1 MKQQIYTDDKKK
13 GGCSS
18 KTKKTKRYIATI
30 CIGCTILMV
39 IGCSLFGIGVNPIE
53 KKIDS
58 ILLQIKNVKL
68 NADEIAYIPYVIK
81 PATMQGEVTVSVDF
95 DSSILS
101 LVSKDNNGIT
111 IKGLRAGQSQLKV
124 SVGNVSDTAIVSVTG
139 QGTAIQGEK
148 YIYSNFSLVEL
159 PVGTQSKIN
168 VSLYGGSI
176 SDVNGYTYSI
186 EDPSIAKLTPS
197 GQYCLIDA
205 KAEGFTRIK
214 VTHAQAS
221 YPYYINLLSFSDGRK
236 TPFITT
242 NKDVLT
248 LKKTTGKELVE
259 VSIKNATTQYS
270 NNFTWTIKNIGSE
283 TPFSITPLGNK
294 CEINPLAAGLAN
306 IEVTHPDIAYP
317 LTILVRVVTIVDNV
331 YIEPSTTEL
340 TLSGSTNKSI
350 SASLSG
356 IEDYDND
363 EFIWEVDDESIVDI
377 FGISNMCNVSSKKN
391 GSTYITVSHPLAEYS
406 RRILVV
412 CKNQPSS
419 AIDASHFI
427 TTTQNY
433 IRTKVGDA
441 ETKVSIALKGGGEQD
456 FKDFTWTI
464 ESTAKD
470 GSNERVLDFSTTS
483 GTVLYLASRS
493 VSSSSCYGDGLIHP
507 LVPGTATI
515 TISHPKAYYT
525 TEIIVT
531 VLDEYAVLEEPYF
544 ITSPYSILTMLYNT
558 EQTIEASLHGGSYV
572 SQSDLA
578 LLQWSATVN
587 HIEILPNGEQAIV
600 KAHSMAE
607 PTTGYITISHPKA
620 ETEKKILVLMA
631 ETEEDLQNLKAIYTD
646 ISHYTISEN
655 DEIEVFVSSFGLE
668 DAEDTLPVINWATSA
683 NTISVTPDAE
693 YPYKAVIKGL
703 RKGQATITVSSPDA
717 VPCKITVTVVPEG
730 TDLTPI
736 GKPIYFTTSQNVVTM
751 QPDTDKKTYVS
762 ALNMKPEEYQN
773 ITWTIADS
781 TIATIIPNG
790 ESATIQAKKEGETII
805 SVSHPDSSNTLKI
818 HLKVGSQYVFVDT
831 PEDVYI
837 SSSYE
842 VLTLVKGEA
851 AKTIQTQLVNSQEK
865 YNFSFSIDKSNIAEI
880 TSFSDGKCFVTPIE
894 AGQAE
899 ITVTH
904 PEALF
909 DKKILVVVAN
919 SQEELEGF
927 SYLTTSDKV
936 ITITEGNNKTV
947 SVSVANKGNILNGFT
962 WESADRTI
970 ADCMPS
976 GSTAIIVGNNIG
988 TTKVTV
994 SHPEVTYPVE
1004 FIVVVVDPRVASENP
1019 FITVSPK
1026 LITLQKSTSWT
1037 NIAADLVGGT
1047 QSDKANFSWTCNDS
1061 SVVQLV
1067 AQNEVARIRG
1077 LSAGMTTLTVTHPK
1091 AQYEEQVTII
1101 IDDVVQTNCSI
1112 SVPENL
1118 ITMKP
1123 TDGAKTI
1130 NATLVNG
1137 ALEDRYNFSWSLDV
1151 YDVVDLRYS
1160 NNTASIT
1167 PLMQGDCI
1175 LTVSHPK
1182 SAYPQQI
1189 KITVSEYQNFG
1200 FGITSKSIVEGKST
1214 FITMQVPA
1222 SSTSQHIVYSVQNA
1236 AVAKIT
1242 GTDKVC
1248 QLTGLTAGTTVVTA
1262 QLIATA
1268 TNVVKAS
1275 ADLLVSVEEGASS
1288 LTYIT
1293 ANQNIYTMEKGTNK
1307 TLTASLAG
1315 ANVLPTDNANL
1326 SWISSND
1333 TIVKIRGASSTG
1345 VVTGQNVFVEA
1356 VGSGEATIT
1365 VTHPKSTS
1373 DFTFLII
1380 VPGVNEQNITLS
1392 KTYLSI
1398 QKGMASEIKATLTN
1412 AQPTDY
1418 KNIEWF
1424 AETPD
1429 GTEIVRIMGSGQTVT
1444 LLGVNQGTTRL
1455 IAKLGNGNEASCEIE
1470 VFLPRHIS
1478 FEYKTLTVSPG
1489 QSVDVKYTYTPSDAG
1504 IQYYAANNDIF
1515 AFSDNDNGT
1524 VTITGLKEGNSSLTV
1539 ITSYG
1544 QKDVLQIRCD
1554 WQYKF
1559 SIAKPLIV
1567 AEPRPYP
1574 EDPDKFIIPYDVNP
1588 ANAEITVTQVNNVIA
1603 DYYVDTHKKQIVVSP
1618 KGMGNG
1624 SLKITAKNPETGQT
1638 FGGTQ
1643 TCELRFAYDNIAL
1656 ELDLIEQD
1664 GRFSYINNE
1673 MQNNYAGEII
1683 LGDGET
1689 VQFKVKSKQEN
1700 MRFSVSSIVYTPK
1713 TSGSTVATVAKPF
1726 ETTWSLTHPEDI
1738 IAYEYLINEAYRP
1751 VFRHGATW
1759 NVETNSW
1766 KGGTLIQ
1773 IPDWKNEFSWKGDY
1787 YKYGVFYYYYADY
1800 VGLFSKSFS
1809 SSINH
1814 SQTSIYLAGNANSK
1828 WYCYKDDEGVTVYHN
1843 LWSKVLNPEEKGK
1856 IYTQAEFEAIPWYY
1870 CPGKTQCAGGA
1881 AASWSKGIM
1890 TNNVNATKRAS
1901 SDTTRIEKNNIGTI
1915 TITLLLTDLSKTQ
1928 TVQFLVYEE
1937 VRLCTK

>member
-81 PATMQGEVTVSVDF
+81 PAAMQSEVTVTVDF
-95 DSSILS
+95 DNSILS
-101 LVSKDNNGIT
+101 LVSNDNNGIT

-124 SVGNVSDTAIVSVTG
+124 SVGNVSDTTIVTVTG

-176 SDVNGYTYSI
+176 SDVEGYTFSI
-186 EDPSIAKLTPS
+186 EDPSIAKLSPS

-248 LKKTTGKELVE
+248 LKKADGKELVE

-283 TPFSITPLGNK
+283 TPFSITPTGNK

-350 SASLSG
+350 SASLTG
-356 IEDYDND
+356 ISEYDND
-363 EFIWEVDDESIVDI
+363 EFIWEVDDESIIDI

-441 ETKVSIALKGGGEQD
+441 DTKVSIALKGGSEQD

-483 GTVLYLASRS
+483 GTVVYTSRS
-493 VSSSSCYGDGLIHP
+493 VSSSYCYGDGLIHP

-558 EQTIEASLHGGSYV
+558 EQTIEASLRGGSYV

-600 KAHSMAE
+600 KAHSMPE

-646 ISHYTISEN
+646 ISHFTIKET
-655 DEIEVFVSSFGLE
+655 DEIEVFVSSFGLDDE
-668 DAEDTLPVINWATSA
+668 AIINWATSA

-703 RKGQATITVSSPDA
+703 KKGHATITVSSPDA

-790 ESATIQAKKEGETII
+790 ESATIQAKEEGETII

-842 VLTLVKGEA
+842 VLSLVKGEA

-865 YNFSFSIDKSNIAEI
+865 YNFNFSIDKPSIAEI

-936 ITITEGNNKTV
+936 VTITEGNNKSV

-976 GSTAIIVGNNIG
+976 GATALIVGNGIG

-1004 FIVVVVDPRVASENP
+1004 LIVVVVDPRVASANP

-1101 IDDVVQTNCSI
+1101 IDEVVQSNCSI
-1112 SVPENL
+1112 NVPENL

-1200 FGITSKSIVEGKST
+1200 FGITSKSIVEGKSI

-1222 SSTSQHIVYSVQNA
+1222 SSTSQHIIYSVQNES
-1236 AVAKIT
+1236 VAKVT

-1248 QLTGLTAGTTVVTA
+1248 QLTGLTAGTTTVKA
-1262 QLIATA
+1262 ELIATA

-1275 ADLLVSVEEGASS
+1275 ADLLVSVEEGASN

-1293 ANQNIYTMEKGTNK
+1293 ANQNIYTMEKDTNR
-1307 TLTASLAG
+1307 TISASLSG
-1315 ANVLPTDNANL
+1315 ANVLPTDNVNL
-1326 SWISSND
+1326 SWTSSND

-1345 VVTGQNVFVEA
+1345 VATGQNVFIEA

-1380 VPGVNEQNITLS
+1380 VPGVNEQDITLN
-1392 KTYLSI
+1392 KTYMSV
-1398 QKGMASEIKATLTN
+1398 QKGMAGEIKATLTN
-1412 AQPTDY
+1412 AQAPDY

-1429 GTEIVRIMGSGQTVT
+1429 GTEIVRVMGSGQTVT
-1444 LLGVNQGTTRL
+1444 LLGVNKGVTFLTAR
-1455 IAKLGNGNEASCEIE
+1455 LGNGNEARCEVE
-1470 VFLPRHIS
+1470 VFLPRHLD
-1478 FEYKTLTVSPG
+1478 FEYKTLNIMPG
-1489 QSVDVKYTYTPSDAG
+1489 ETIDVAYSYSPSDS
-1504 IQYYAANNDIF
+1504 ILQYYTSNDDIF
-1515 AFSDNDNGT
+1515 SYVDNDNGT
-1524 VTITGLKEGNSSLTV
+1524 VSITGIKEGTSSLTLMNN
-1539 ITSYG
+1539 YG
-1544 QKDVLQIRCD
+1544 QKDVMQIRCA
-1554 WQYKF
+1554 WQYEF
-1559 SIAKPLIV
+1559 TTDTTVITSEPDYSKPHYINYEV
-1567 AEPRPYP
+1567 NPPFATITWTIS
-1574 EDPDKFIIPYDVNP
+1574 DPKKADVNWDQTNNRLVVKP
-1588 ANAEITVTQVNNVIA
+1588 KESGQAKITITATNPQTNHVIKSA
-1603 DYYVDTHKKQIVVSP
+1603 KTCDLRFGYKQIDFTIQKVAQ
-1618 KGMGNG
+1618 N
-1624 SLKITAKNPETGQT
+1624 
-1638 FGGTQ
+1638 
-1643 TCELRFAYDNIAL
+1643 
-1656 ELDLIEQD
+1656 
-1664 GRFSYINNE
+1664 GRFSRISNNAL
-1673 MQNNYAGEII
+1673 Y
-1683 LGDGET
+1683 LGDGEDFD
-1689 VQFKVKSKQEN
+1689 FKFVPSKSN
-1700 MRFSVSSIVYTPK
+1700 VAFTVSSYSFNKTADVACTITEQSVYKAWRIKHPTDYKEELYYIPVWYDPVSPVERISNEDVKIWPGKINVSQIKCYLSDEAIWPGTSWRVRFVYNNVYTDSLSIRNEHCTFP
-1713 TSGSTVATVAKPF
+1713 ATDF
-1726 ETTWSLTHPEDI
+1726 
-1738 IAYEYLINEAYRP
+1738 
-1751 VFRHGATW
+1751 
-1759 NVETNSW
+1759 NVSW
-1766 KGGTLIQ
+1766 KIRAPEKDGTYMTKSEYESTEWYFGASLRKVDGLRGHIAEVKKGQTGNLPANLVTTPNETLISLKR
-1773 IPDWKNEFSWKGDY
+1773 IGDIKYSIKTFDENGNEKTFQ
-1787 YKYGVFYYYYADY
+1787 YA
-1800 VGLFSKSFS
+1800 
-1809 SSINH
+1809 
-1814 SQTSIYLAGNANSK
+1814 T
-1828 WYCYKDDEGVTVYHN
+1828 
-1843 LWSKVLNPEEKGK
+1843 P
-1856 IYTQAEFEAIPWYY
+1856 
-1870 CPGKTQCAGGA
+1870 
-1881 AASWSKGIM
+1881 
-1890 TNNVNATKRAS
+1890 
-1901 SDTTRIEKNNIGTI
+1901 
-1915 TITLLLTDLSKTQ
+1915 
-1928 TVQFLVYEE
+1928 VYEE
-1937 VRLCTK
+1937 KRACSAF